1 MAEQQSLGRAT
12 PGVVGAIR
20 FAFGAFTAVALG
32 VQAYHSATQGWSLGN
47 FFSYFTIL
55 SNCSMTVVL
64 LVGGAL
70 GMTGREGV
78 PELVRGAVTL
88 YMAITG
94 VVFAVALAHYE
105 ALGTIGWVNDVVHRL
120 MPVVILIDWLAVPPR
135 LPVRWAQALWWLVFP
150 LLYLPYT
157 LIRGPIVDWYPY
169 PFLDPRGKG
178 YGHVV
183 VSSVIITLAFL
194 AIGVLLVWAGNLL
207 RRRRATA
214 ADPIAVP

>member
-12 PGVVGAIR
+12 PGVGAIR

-32 VQAYHSATQGWSLGN
+32 VQAYHSATQGWSLGS

-64 LVGGAL
+64 LVGGVL

-78 PELVRGAVTL
+78 PDLVRGAVTL

-105 ALGTIGWVNDVVHRL
+105 ALGTIPWVNDVVHRL
-120 MPVVILIDWLAVPPR
+120 MPVVILIDWLAVPPQR
-135 LPVRWAQALWWLVFP
+135 PVRWAQALWWLVFP

-157 LIRGPIVDWYPY
+157 LIRGRIVGWYPY

-183 VSSVIITLAFL
+183 VSSVVVTLAFL
-194 AIGVLLVWAGNLL
+194 AIGALLVWAGNLL
-207 RRRRATA
+207 RRRRAAA